1 VNIPDVNVWLAAAWA
16 RHNRHTA
23 ARDWLDA
30 QEGEL
35 GFCRVTQ
42 MSFLRLLTNPAITRE
57 DALTRRQAWDVYAK
71 LIADPRIQLIREP
84 DNVEALWMTFSK
96 RDDKSHLLW
105 TDDYVAAFVQAVEA
119 DLVTLD
125 RGFKKRYPAVRVTCL
140 I

>member
-1 VNIPDVNVWLAAAWA
+1 
-16 RHNRHTA
+16 
-23 ARDWLDA
+23 
-30 QEGEL
+30 L

-57 DALTRRQAWDVYAK
+57 DALPRRQAWDVYAK

-119 DLVTLD
+119 ELVTLD

>member
-1 VNIPDVNVWLAAAWA
+1 VKIPDVNVWLAAAWA
-16 RHNRHTA
+16 RHSRHTA

-30 QEGEL
+30 EAGEL

-57 DALTRRQAWDVYAK
+57 EALTRRQAWDVYAK
-71 LIADPRIQLIREP
+71 LIADPRIRLIREP

-119 DLVTLD
+119 ELVTLD
-125 RGFKKRYPAVRVTCL
+125 RGFKKRYPPIRVTCL

>member
-1 VNIPDVNVWLAAAWA
+1 MKIPDVNVWLAAAWA
-16 RHNRHTA
+16 RHSWHTA
-23 ARDWLDA
+23 AKDWLDA
-30 QEGEL
+30 EVDEL

-57 DALTRRQAWDVYAK
+57 DALNRRQAWDIYAK
-71 LIADPRIQLIREP
+71 LIADPRIRLIREP

-105 TDDYVAAFVQAVEA
+105 TDDYVAAFVQAAEA
-119 DLVTLD
+119 ELVTLD